1 MLGKREGQGG
11 YSDDEVEEMGLS
23 ETDFWGPEFDS

>member
-1 MLGKREGQGG
+1 MGEDGGGGG